1 MKNYLLTAIA
11 LFVMLPLFA
20 ASEVRADNPAEVPKS
35 GWVTENKQTY
45 YYKEGKAVKGWQK
58 IKKKWYFFNKKTK
71 VLAKNTIAGDK
82 SGGYYY
88 VDQDGVRCK
97 DKTMKLAVAFVR
109 KHSKAKDDPEK
120 RLYSCFTYFVK
131 KFRYRSGGL
140 KVSAKDLP
148 AYAKEFLGQK
158 QGNCYRGAAA
168 LAYCAKALGFSARI
182 GVGGKTK
189 KQGRGLKPLP
199 CQHFIGL
206 EIFVDGLV
214 HDLLRKLPV
223 VSLVRLQP
231 VSCELLVEGALAAAG
246 LIFVCRPESG
256 TVGRQH
262 FVADHE
268 LSVLIQTEFKLG
280 VCNDDAA
287 A

>member
-1 MKNYLLTAIA
+1 MKKYLLTVIA
-11 LFVMLPLFA
+11 LFVFLPFFA
-20 ASEVRADNPAEVPKS
+20 ASEVRADDPAEEPKN
-35 GWVTENKQTY
+35 GWVTEKKQTY

-58 IKKKWYFFNKKTK
+58 IKKKWYFFHKKTK
-71 VLAKNTIAGDK
+71 ALAKNTIAGDK

-109 KHSKAKDDPEK
+109 KHSKTKDTPEK

-148 AYAKEFLGQK
+148 SYAKQFLVEK
-158 QGNCYRGAAA
+158 KGNCYRGAAA

-189 KQGRGLKPLP
+189 KQIVHGWTEIRIGKKWYYYDINRQRMNSHMKLYKVPVKKKP
-199 CQHFIGL
+199 FRVIKNKGW
-206 EIFVDGLV
+206 
-214 HDLLRKLPV
+214 DL
-223 VSLVRLQP
+223 
-231 VSCELLVEGALAAAG
+231 
-246 LIFVCRPESG
+246 
-256 TVGRQH
+256 TVTNGK
-262 FVADHE
+262 VKWE
-268 LSVLIQTEFKLG
+268 
-280 VCNDDAA
+280 
-287 A
+287 

>member
-1 MKNYLLTAIA
+1 MKKYLLTVIA
-11 LFVMLPLFA
+11 LFVFLPFFA
-20 ASEVRADNPAEVPKS
+20 ASEVRADDPAEEPKN
-35 GWVTENKQTY
+35 GWVTEKKQTY

-58 IKKKWYFFNKKTK
+58 IKKKWYFFHKKTK
-71 VLAKNTIAGDK
+71 ALAKNTIAGDK

-109 KHSKAKDDPEK
+109 KHSKTKDTPEK

-148 AYAKEFLGQK
+148 SYAKQFLVEK
-158 QGNCYRGAAA
+158 KGNCYRGAAA

-231 VSCELLVEGALAAAG
+231 VSCELLVEGRLALSCFIT
-246 LIFVCRPESG
+246 LQRPEAG
-256 TVGRQH
+256 AVRGEH
-262 FVADHE
+262 FVTENDIAVFVESE
-268 LSVLIQTEFKLG
+268 LKLG
-280 VCNDDAA
+280 VRDDDTAA
-287 A
+287 